1 MLTLAPPTSGIW
13 LLATPTDMRKS
24 FDGLL
29 ALAHAHCQRN
39 VLDGG
44 LFLFVNK
51 RRDRVKLLW
60 WDDDGLVI
68 WYKRLEAGTFEAPS
82 AREDEKSVSLTTT
95 QLSLLLGGIDL
106 TSVKERN
113 RYRRPK

>member
-29 ALAHAHCQRN
+29 ALATEHCQQN
-39 VLDGG
+39 VLEGG

-51 RRDRVKLLW
+51 RRDRIKLLW

-68 WYKRLEAGTFEAPS
+68 WYKRLEQGTFEMPCAADAS
-82 AREDEKSVSLTTT
+82 HVTLTAT

-106 TSVKERN
+106 ASVQHRQ

>member
-1 MLTLAPPTSGIW
+1 MLTLAPPTTGIW
-13 LLATPTDMRKS
+13 LLSTPTDMRKS

-29 ALAHAHCQRN
+29 ALATEHCGQN
-39 VLDGG
+39 VLEGG

-68 WYKRLEAGTFEAPS
+68 WYKRLEAGTFEMPAGDSP
-82 AREDEKSVSLTTT
+82 VTLTTT
-95 QLSLLLGGIDL
+95 QLSLLLGGIEL
-106 TSVKERN
+106 GSVQHRK

>member
-1 MLTLAPPTSGIW
+1 MLALAPPTTGIW

-29 ALAHAHCQRN
+29 ALAQDHCQRN

-60 WDDDGLVI
+60 WDDDGLAI
-68 WYKRLEAGTFEAPS
+68 WYKRLEQGTFEMPVFEGAS
-82 AREDEKSVSLTTT
+82 HVTLTTT
-95 QLSLLLGGIDL
+95 QLSLLLGGIEL
-106 TSVKERN
+106 ASVRERK
-113 RYRRPK
+113 RYRRIK

>member
-1 MLTLAPPTSGIW
+1 MLTLAPPTTGIW
-13 LLATPTDMRKS
+13 LLSTPTDMRKS
-24 FDGLL
+24 FDGL
-29 ALAHAHCQRN
+29 AAVAAEHCRQN

-68 WYKRLEAGTFEAPS
+68 WYKRLEAGTFEVPTS
-82 AREDEKSVSLTTT
+82 ADSSHVTLTTT
-95 QLSLLLGGIDL
+95 QLSLLLGGIEL
-106 TSVKERN
+106 ASVQHRK